1 MHGDGEFD
9 WTSAAKPL
17 RSSETIITEVKHLQM
32 HQVWLTQE
40 REFITNFNSSYDGS
54 DVLKDWVPFGIIQ
67 RSAIFGWSALFNWA
81 GSRFAFQPHHCQPQ
95 RLGYYLEDID
105 IERYHSLG
113 YCYRAYL
120 LFNQAKRRCA
130 FVQLCIPAPSF
141 PTSEPLSAKPTLLY
155 SLGKKIFVG

>member
-1 MHGDGEFD
+1 MHGDVEFD
-9 WTSAAKPL
+9 WTNAAKPL

-81 GSRFAFQPHHCQPQ
+81 GRGFAFQPHHCQPQ

-105 IERYHSLG
+105 IERYLG

-155 SLGKKIFVG
+155 SLRNKIFVG

>member
-81 GSRFAFQPHHCQPQ
+81 GRGFAFQPHHCQPQ